1 MNEKL
6 TASLLS
12 TSKTRP
18 GRRVRGI
25 LAVVVPAV
33 GLAVALAG
41 VAPAQ
46 SALAQDNSG
55 STISLWINGVQ
66 EASIVTGNG
75 GALTAPAAITFGG
88 NTVDGRYFSG
98 QLDDV
103 AFFDRALT
111 QVELIGLAQTNPL

>member
-55 STISLWINGVQ
+55 STISLGGSISDAVAGAVSGIATSSEAHGGVRVQ
-66 EASIVTGNG
+66 HDEMAIG
-75 GALTAPAAITFGG
+75 GDEGLAVADSSGG
-88 NTVDGRYFSG
+88 NHNAGVTSK
-98 QLDDV
+98 
-103 AFFDRALT
+103 
-111 QVELIGLAQTNPL
+111 